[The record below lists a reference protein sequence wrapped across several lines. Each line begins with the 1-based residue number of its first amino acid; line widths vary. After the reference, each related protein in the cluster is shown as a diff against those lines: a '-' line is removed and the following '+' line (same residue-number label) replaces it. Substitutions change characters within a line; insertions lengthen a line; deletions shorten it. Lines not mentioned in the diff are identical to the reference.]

1 MSLPAHITDDGIL
14 QNLRRARDGS
24 GEAMAYHYRD
34 FLRDAG
40 WIDER
45 QNLTTAG
52 TYELARREGGHP
64 NG

>member
-1 MSLPAHITDDGIL
+1 MNLPAHITDDGIR

-24 GEAMAYHYRD
+24 GEAMAYHYRV

-45 QNLTTAG
+45 QNITATG
-52 TYELARREGGHP
+52 LVELAKRERVMA
-64 NG
+64 